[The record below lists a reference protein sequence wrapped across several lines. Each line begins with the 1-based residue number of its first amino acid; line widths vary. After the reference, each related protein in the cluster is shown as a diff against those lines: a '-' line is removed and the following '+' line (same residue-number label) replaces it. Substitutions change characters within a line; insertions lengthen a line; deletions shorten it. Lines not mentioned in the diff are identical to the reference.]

1 MAEIP
6 IFSTLE
12 DACHAVGVVP
22 IKTQRRAG
30 FIPANVGN
38 SASGRGD
45 ARIKFFSDNAGG
57 MVFNWKTGEQAF
69 FFYDHGTGQQLTR
82 EELKAR
88 KAELNKLAQQ
98 EAKQTGERQKA
109 VANLAAQI
117 VGEAQ
122 HSNNHPYLCRKRVIG
137 FLGVPSLE
145 IDKAAAQDL
154 INGVSIPFSE
164 GAPQSLKHLESRLLV
179 IPLIDEKSALWSLQF
194 IDTKGQK
201 AFLKGGRLSGLI
213 WQPEGVPFDSHRT
226 NPIALCEGVVTALSV
241 RKLYGVPCAA
251 AICAG
256 NLLRAAQMMRS
267 VFRNSELWICAD
279 RDENGTGEQKAR
291 EAAEGVT
298 HSRLFICPELTPSE
312 MESFYRLT
320 GSRKATDYND
330 LMIARELGGGANSQ
344 CFSLRK
350 ESKNE

>member
-1 MAEIP
+1 MTEIP

-12 DACHAVGVVP
+12 DACHAVGVIP
-22 IKTQRRAG
+22 INTQRRAG

-98 EAKQTGERQKA
+98 EAKHTSARQKA
-109 VANLAAQI
+109 VANLAALI
-117 VGEAQ
+117 VGAAQ
-122 HSNNHPYLCRKRVIG
+122 HSNGHPYLSRKRVIG
-137 FLGVPSLE
+137 LLGMPSLE
-145 IDKAAAQDL
+145 IDKAAAQSL
-154 INGVSIPFSE
+154 INGASIPFSE

-179 IPLIDEKSALWSLQF
+179 IPLIDEKGALWSVQL
-194 IDTKGQK
+194 IDSKGQK
-201 AFLKGGRLSGLI
+201 IFLKGGRLSGLI
-213 WQPEGVPFDSHRT
+213 WQPEDVSFDPHRT
-226 NPIALCEGVVTALSV
+226 APIALCEGVVTALSV
-241 RKLYGVPCAA
+241 RHLFGVPCAA

-256 NLLRAAQMMRS
+256 NLLKAAKMMRS
-267 VFRNSELWICAD
+267 IYRNSELWICAD
-279 RDENGTGEQKAR
+279 RDKTGTGEKMAR

-298 HSRLFICPELTPSE
+298 HSRLFICPRLSPSE
-312 MESFYRLT
+312 METFYRVT
-320 GSRKATDYND
+320 GSHKATDYND
-330 LMIARELGGGANSQ
+330 LMIARGQGEE
-344 CFSLRK
+344 SLK
-350 ESKNE
+350 KDIKND